1 MHHRH
6 HHHHHGHRR
15 GFHPRG
21 AALMALGLG
30 LAAGIFGCSEDRER
44 EEPRSR
50 VDDLLGRLDAT
61 EAEREALRP
70 LLRDLA
76 ADLDAVRA
84 RTAALRADV
93 LDGWRTDTLDPAR
106 LRERADI
113 ELEAL
118 RETANRLSERIAVL
132 HAAMTPAQRE
142 QLTRAVTRWRH

>member
-6 HHHHHGHRR
+6 HHDHHHRR
-15 GFHPRG
+15 FHPRG

-30 LAAGIFGCSEDRER
+30 LAAGMFGCSEEQTA
-44 EEPRSR
+44 EPRSR

-61 EAEREALRP
+61 DAERDVLRP

-76 ADLDAVRA
+76 ADLDALRT
-84 RTAALRADV
+84 RTATLRTDV

-106 LRERADI
+106 LHERADV

-118 RETANRLSERIAVL
+118 RQAAHRVSERIAVL

-142 QLTRAVTRWRH
+142 QLARAATRWRR